1 MRVNSRV
8 RRQQFELALDARQ
21 VGALLVAALG
31 MLGVAF
37 VLGLSVGRQAAAAA
51 PEAPVATRAAL
62 DHLDAPLAAHEEAAP
77 ELKAPQVL
85 TDARPIEKTMPLAPA
100 KLAPAPATDP
110 VAARDGSSPG
120 TPTGAAAAPA
130 PATAPKSAPT
140 PKSTPISIPASA
152 TKPRAAAPAR
162 TAAATAPERKGSYT
176 IQVASSSSRADAE
189 RIAGRLAGRTPRIVT
204 ADVPGKGRFYR
215 VQVGSFP
222 SPEVARKQL
231 PLLARAGVHGIV
243 VTARR

>member
-1 MRVNSRV
+1 MRLNSRV

-21 VGALLVAALG
+21 VGALLVAALA

-37 VLGLSVGRQAAAAA
+37 VLGLTVGRQAAAAA
-51 PEAPVATRAAL
+51 PEAPFATRTAL
-62 DHLDAPLAAHEEAAP
+62 DHLDAPLAAHDEAAP

-100 KLAPAPATDP
+100 KLAPAPAADP
-110 VAARDGSSPG
+110 AAPQDGSSPG
-120 TPTGAAAAPA
+120 TPTGAAPAPA
-130 PATAPKSAPT
+130 PAPKSAATPKPT
-140 PKSTPISIPASA
+140 PTSIPASA

-162 TAAATAPERKGSYT
+162 TAAAAAPELKGSYT
-176 IQVASSSSRADAE
+176 IQVASSASRADAE
-189 RIAGRLAGRTPRIVT
+189 RIAARLAGRTSRIVT
-204 ADVPGKGRFYR
+204 ADVPGKGRWYR

-222 SPEVARKQL
+222 SPEAARKQL